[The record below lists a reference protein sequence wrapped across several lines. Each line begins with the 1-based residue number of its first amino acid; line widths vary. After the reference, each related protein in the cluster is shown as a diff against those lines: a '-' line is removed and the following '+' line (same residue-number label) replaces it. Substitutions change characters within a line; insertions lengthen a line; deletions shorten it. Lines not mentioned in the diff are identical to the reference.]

1 MRGVFSCTCPGDE
14 RPAILEPPLN
24 TGAGGG
30 SPVYLAWQGGQIT
43 RASVWGPDA
52 AKPQMDH
59 RFGMAR
65 DLSER
70 REAVCSLHRLT
81 GTVINMGGN
90 VAILSAAACRAGTR
104 KAHDFTGG
112 ATWCSCQ
119 TVTHA
124 RNGYPS
130 VMAVVACTRTC
141 SECHGHPIPQ
151 SAHATSTGHWMPTTS
166 STSASM
172 TKSWLTQSTG

>member
-14 RPAILEPPLN
+14 WLAILEPPLS

-70 REAVCSLHRLT
+70 RGGPDAAEQGVLCAQQPAVLIARSS
-81 GTVINMGGN
+81 G
-90 VAILSAAACRAGTR
+90 AGPNALFLLPISSR
-104 KAHDFTGG
+104 
-112 ATWCSCQ
+112 
-119 TVTHA
+119 
-124 RNGYPS
+124 
-130 VMAVVACTRTC
+130 
-141 SECHGHPIPQ
+141 HGLR
-151 SAHATSTGHWMPTTS
+151 G
-166 STSASM
+166 
-172 TKSWLTQSTG
+172 